1 MQFRSELE
9 IKQYSED
16 FLVLTVVNG
25 ALPSFKKKTTNIFP
39 GFISVYNKKRNILI
53 MKEPAL

>member
-1 MQFRSELE
+1 MQFCSELE

-16 FLVLTVVNG
+16 FLVLTVVNV
-25 ALPSFKKKTTNIFP
+25 ALPSFKKKPKNIFP
-39 GFISVYNKKRNILI
+39 GFISVYNRKLNILI